1 MTMVLS
7 TDHWTLE
14 EDVQARVVVLR
25 RTGTPFADV
34 DDIVRANDQAMAC
47 FRAEH
52 RTWGVVVDM
61 RHAPRRNDAEFENA
75 MRHLRDRIGKS
86 FARVALVLESAAG
99 VLQVNRIAR
108 DEGASDKTFATLSE
122 PAATRFARGG

>member
-1 MTMVLS
+1 
-7 TDHWTLE
+7 
-14 EDVQARVVVLR
+14 
-25 RTGTPFADV
+25 
-34 DDIVRANDQAMAC
+34 
-47 FRAEH
+47 
-52 RTWGVVVDM
+52 VVVDM